1 MEVVSYL
8 GDYYHLIVALLT
20 VFAMIYMNWESKR

>member
-8 GDYYHLIVALLT
+8 REYYHLVVALLT
-20 VFAMIYMNWESKR
+20 VAAMIYMNWESKK

>member
-20 VFAMIYMNWESKR
+20 VIAMIYMNWESKR